1 MEKVN
6 RILVTGSAGFIG
18 YHVSKALL
26 GEGFEVL
33 GIDNINDYYS
43 PELKKYRLKDLT
55 KQKKFNFIKE
65 DLINLDK
72 VCKIVD
78 SFKPE
83 VVIHLAA
90 QAGVRYSLKNPKSY
104 LDSNLISFFNILEAI
119 KIKRLKKFIFASSSS
134 VYGNSTSVPYSE
146 ESPTD
151 KPISLYAAT
160 KKANES
166 LAYAFSLNSGIHTIG
181 LRFFTV
187 YGPKGRPDM
196 AYFKFSDLINSGK
209 EITIFNEGNMSRDMT
224 YISDVVQGILQAIR
238 FENFTKE
245 IPYEIFNLGNDS
257 PVSNWDLIN
266 FIEDFFEIK
275 GKYKF
280 QETNT
285 EVKKTWAD
293 ITKSKKLLNYA
304 PDTKFEEGMKRF
316 LDWYLDF
323 KVTK

>member
-1 MEKVN
+1 MKEANK
-6 RILVTGSAGFIG
+6 ILVTGSAGFIG
-18 YHVSKALL
+18 YHVCKTLL
-26 GEGFEVL
+26 GEGYEVL

-43 PELKKYRLKDLT
+43 TELKEYRLKDLT
-55 KQKKFNFIKE
+55 AHKKFNFIKE
-65 DLINLDK
+65 DLVNLDEI
-72 VCKIVD
+72 CKIVD
-78 SFKPE
+78 AFKPE

-104 LDSNLISFFNILEAI
+104 RDSNLISFFNILEAI
-119 KIKRLKKFIFASSSS
+119 KVIGLKKFIFASSSS
-134 VYGNSTSVPYSE
+134 VYGNSASVPYSE
-146 ESPTD
+146 ESSTE

-166 LAYAFSLNSGIHTIG
+166 LAYAFSLNSGIQTIG

-196 AYFKFSDLINSGK
+196 AYFKFSELISSGK

-224 YISDVVQGILQAIR
+224 YISDVVQGILQAIK
-238 FENFTKE
+238 FEHFTKE

-266 FIEDFFEIK
+266 FIEDFFETK

-293 ITKSKKLLNYA
+293 ITKSRKLLNYI
-304 PDTKFEEGMKRF
+304 PNIKFEEGMKLF

-323 KVTK
+323 NVTK